1 MKKFQRILALIGV
14 AALVLLY
21 ASTLVFAL
29 MDSEQSTNLLMASV
43 AATILIPVLIYGFT
57 LFTKLSKNESDDNS
71 KE

>member
-1 MKKFQRILALIGV
+1 MKKIRRILAIIGV
-14 AALVLLY
+14 IALISLY
-21 ASTLVFAL
+21 VSTLIFAL
-29 MDSEQSTNLLMASV
+29 MDSAQSTNFLMASI

>member
-1 MKKFQRILALIGV
+1 MKKAQRIMAIIGV
-14 AALVLLY
+14 VALVLLY
-21 ASTLVFAL
+21 ASTLIFAF

>member
-1 MKKFQRILALIGV
+1 MKKIRRILAIIGV
-14 AALVLLY
+14 IALISLY
-21 ASTLVFAL
+21 VSTLIFAL
-29 MDSEQSTNLLMASV
+29 MDSAQSTNLLMASI

>member
-1 MKKFQRILALIGV
+1 MKKIQRILALAGV
-14 AALVLLY
+14 TALVLLY

-57 LFTKLSKNESDDNS
+57 LFTKLSKNESDHTS